1 MKTPDRDSDL
11 ARLMLNAARQISDY
25 VAGMGK
31 EDFLADSKTR
41 DAVIMKLL
49 VIGELAA
56 KLIDADSHLVANH
69 PSVPWRQ
76 MKGMRNRMAHG
87 YFELDLDVV
96 WDTIKT
102 AIPDLEAH
110 LSSIAG
116 QTQ

>member
-1 MKTPDRDSDL
+1 MTVQDRHADHL
-11 ARLMLNAARQISDY
+11 RKMLNAARQISDY
-25 VAGMGK
+25 AASMSK
-31 EDFLADSKTR
+31 EDFIADSKTQ

-56 KLIDADSHLVANH
+56 KLIDAESSLVTDH
-69 PSVPWRQ
+69 PSVPWHQ

-102 AIPDLEAH
+102 AIPDLEVKLEA
-110 LSSIAG
+110 IAASV
-116 QTQ
+116 

>member
-1 MKTPDRDSDL
+1 MTASDRDSDL

-25 VAGMGK
+25 VAGMRK
-31 EDFLADSKTR
+31 DEFLADSKTR

-56 KLIDADSHLVANH
+56 KLIDANSHFVTDH
-69 PSVPWRQ
+69 PSVPWHQ

-87 YFELDLDVV
+87 YFDLDLDVV

-102 AIPDLEAH
+102 AIPDLEIN
-110 LSSIAG
+110 LSKIVG
-116 QTQ
+116 KTQ